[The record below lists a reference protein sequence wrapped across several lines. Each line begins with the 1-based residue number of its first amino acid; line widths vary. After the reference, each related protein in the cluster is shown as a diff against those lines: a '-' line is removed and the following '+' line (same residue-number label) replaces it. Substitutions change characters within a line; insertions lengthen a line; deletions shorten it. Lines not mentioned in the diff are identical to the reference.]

1 MLVELYCDKIIEPK
15 ITFNKTLNIVLG
27 DSNATNSIG
36 KSTFLMIL
44 DFIFGGKIYL
54 EHNKDV
60 LENIGNHE
68 FKFVFEFDNKKEYFK
83 RKVELDKKNNIIYMC
98 NSNFDEILEVEIS
111 DYTKY
116 LKRKYKLENINLTF
130 RKIVSLYSRVW
141 GKRNDSLMKPLHPV
155 SNASTKD
162 ILDELISLF
171 KKDLIISQ
179 LKEDLEKL
187 DSIKKLISYKVKYS
201 LNENLNKTEYK
212 KKIKQLS
219 SVEEKLDGLKENIFS
234 SESKY
239 TEEVGEKIS
248 LLLKER
254 DEILKI
260 KLGLNNEII
269 RLKNNIEKNSKL
281 SSDEEKKIVEYFPN
295 VNIGRI
301 KEVGNF
307 QNKITKILNTEINKR
322 IVELTNEIENLE
334 QDTQN
339 LNLKLNKYLEGFG
352 ETSKTMVEQIS
363 NYILEEKE
371 LKNYTETFEKNLET
385 KQELDK
391 KNKEFIEE
399 KVSKLNEIAF
409 NINKKIDELNNQINP
424 SQLVPEL
431 IILSENNYEF
441 KIKNNTGTGKGFENL
456 IIFDL
461 AILTLTELPFLIH
474 DSFIFKNIDIIT
486 TENILQTYIKYSKQI
501 FIALDEKKR
510 YGSEIQNLIER
521 YKVLELSKEKVLFRK
536 AWNLK
541 NK

>member
-1 MLVELYCDKIIEPK
+1 MLVELYCDKFIKTK
-15 ITFNKTLNIVLG
+15 ITFNKKLNIVLG

-44 DFIFGGKIYL
+44 DFIFGGKAYL

-83 RKVELDKKNNIIYMC
+83 RKVELDKKNNIVYMC
-98 NSNFDEILEVEIS
+98 NSNFDEISEVEIS

-295 VNIGRI
+295 VNIERI

-363 NYILEEKE
+363 NCILEEKE

-399 KVSKLNEIAF
+399 KISKLNEIAS

-486 TENILQTYIKYSKQI
+486 TENILQTYKKYNKQT

-510 YGSEIQNLIER
+510 YSSEIQNLIER